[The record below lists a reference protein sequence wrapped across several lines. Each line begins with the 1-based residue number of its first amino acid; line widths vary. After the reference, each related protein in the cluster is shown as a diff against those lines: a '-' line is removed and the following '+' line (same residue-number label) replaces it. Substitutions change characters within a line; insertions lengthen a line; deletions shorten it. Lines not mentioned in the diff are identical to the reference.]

1 MNITYYMSDHDPL
14 VAYFNEVA
22 EWLNGILTEKVV
34 VVPNA
39 AGHCALVIIGTRSA
53 VLHYNTTIGS
63 DRIPAVAIRAC
74 QTWSATMATAV
85 MGQFLFQCVV
95 EDPNLWEK
103 TKLAIR
109 HVLYLNG
116 VVIP

>member
-39 AGHCALVIIGTRSA
+39 AGHCTLVIIGTRSA

-74 QTWSATMATAV
+74 QTSV